1 VVADVEPVVERVLVG
16 VTLAVTDTE
25 AATERVALG
34 DTLPVTLG
42 VWLAVTDAEAA
53 RESVALRD
61 TLAEVVGDVLRES
74 VRLGVKLDVTEA
86 EAERERVL
94 LSDALAEE
102 VADTEMLLL
111 AVRDADTV
119 GVMPA
124 ALWPMRRTRWQP
136 GSAAYSAP
144 VTGSIAKPPLAAHI
158 RKEADVPMPSAQPA
172 APLPAYVLTSRE
184 PVSTR
189 RMTAL
194 PASATNRLPAAL
206 SASA

>member
-1 VVADVEPVVERVLVG
+1 
-16 VTLAVTDTE
+16 VTDGVAGRDNE
-25 AATERVALG
+25 ALLLTDTVREPGLLG
-34 DTLPVTLG
+34 DTLAERDRVTDG
-42 VWLAVTDAEAA
+42 VAGRDRETLLLAVTE
-53 RESVALRD
+53 REPDLVRD
-61 TLAEVVGDVLRES
+61 TLAVRDRETEGDAGR
-74 VRLGVKLDVTEA
+74 DA
-86 EAERERVL
+86 E
-94 LSDALAEE
+94 
-102 VADTEMLLL
+102 TLLL

-144 VTGSIAKPPLAAHI
+144 VTGSMAKPPLAAHI